1 MRTRDKPTPL
11 LLSCGILR
19 EEIEALIARGE
30 LEAEVFFLSRD
41 LHSDPSRLG
50 RALEQELQ
58 KCEENGGPLPVVVYG
73 DVCLGFGK
81 EMKALVKQYG
91 ALKVDALNCIDCLL
105 GGKGKLLEIDPDH
118 KFLLLTPAFIEFTQ
132 RIFSRRREET
142 RRLFSRLEGIILI
155 DSLGN
160 LGDFQ
165 KQIEQI
171 SNRTGLAVVE
181 TLAVGLSG
189 LQQVLTEAF
198 GKCPT

>member
-1 MRTRDKPTPL
+1 MDEPKPV
-11 LLSCGILR
+11 LLSCGILQ
-19 EEIEALIARGE
+19 EEIEALIACGE
-30 LEAEVFFLSRD
+30 LTAEVFFLSRD
-41 LHSDPSRLG
+41 LHSNPPGLG

-58 KCEENGGPLPVVVYG
+58 KRKENGGPLPVVVYG
-73 DVCLGFGK
+73 DVCLGFGQ

-118 KFLLLTPAFIEFTQ
+118 KFLFLTPAFIEFTQ
-132 RIFSRRREET
+132 RIFSNTREDP

-165 KQIEQI
+165 KEIDQI
-171 SNRTGLAVVE
+171 SDRTGLAVAK

-198 GKCPT
+198 GKRPT